1 MSKNIKIF
9 ILIIIFVF
17 ISTYSPTYKNKKKS
31 LIFPI
36 KIILIENTNIIDQKK
51 LINELDYLKGQSLF
65 FVDESWFHNTM
76 NKFDFISSIK
86 VKKIYPDKFKIT
98 IEEKKPIAIFL
109 DGKQKKFITNN
120 GELIKFI
127 ENPQFNNLPIVFGKV
142 SNFINLYYTLENLN
156 FPLQDIKAFY
166 FFNIGRWDI
175 VLNNEKIIKLPI
187 KNYSKILEEF
197 IPLNKKNIFDEYKI
211 IDYRIKD
218 QLILN

>member
-9 ILIIIFVF
+9 ILIIIFIF
-17 ISTYSPTYKNKKKS
+17 ITTYSPTYKVGNKS

-51 LINELDYLKGQSLF
+51 LIKEIDYLKGQSLF
-65 FVDESWFHNTM
+65 FVDESWIKNTM

-86 VKKIYPDKFKIT
+86 VKKIYPDKFKI
-98 IEEKKPIAIFL
+98 IVQEKKPIAIFL
-109 DGKQKKFITNN
+109 DGKQKKFISNN
-120 GELIKFI
+120 GKLIEFI
-127 ENPQFNNLPIVFGKV
+127 ENQQFNNLPTVFGKV
-142 SNFINLYYTLENLN
+142 SNFINLYNTLKNLN

-187 KNYSKILEEF
+187 KNYSKNLEDF
-197 IPLNKKNIFDEYKI
+197 IALNKKNIFDEYKI